1 LSQGKVVLN
10 GFISFFENR
19 ELLVTIHPSPHD
31 AVYDEPYVHPDQ
43 VAVALDHL
51 ISDDEAAQLAET
63 FKALSDPTRVRIIAA
78 LAHTELCVY
87 DLTAVVGLTQS
98 AVSHQLR
105 LLRTM
110 RLVKSRRDGRHIYYQ
125 LDDKHIQDLFQRGLD
140 HVTHG

>member
-1 LSQGKVVLN
+1 M
-10 GFISFFENR
+10 
-19 ELLVTIHPSPHD
+19 TIHFSPD
-31 AVYDEPYVHPDQ
+31 QAVANESYVHPDQ
-43 VAVALDHL
+43 VAVAREHL
-51 ISDDEAAQLAET
+51 INEEEATRLAET

-125 LDDKHIQDLFQRGLD
+125 LDDAHIHDLFHRGLD

>member
-1 LSQGKVVLN
+1 MGHNS
-10 GFISFFENR
+10 
-19 ELLVTIHPSPHD
+19 SPHTIS
-31 AVYDEPYVHPDQ
+31 DEPYVHPDQ
-43 VAVALDHL
+43 VAVALQHL
-51 ISDDEAAQLAET
+51 INDEEAMRLAET

-87 DLTAVVGLTQS
+87 DLTMVVGLTQS

-125 LDDKHIQDLFQRGLD
+125 LDDAHIHDLFHRGLD
-140 HVTHG
+140 HVMHG

>member
-1 LSQGKVVLN
+1 M
-10 GFISFFENR
+10 
-19 ELLVTIHPSPHD
+19 IHASPHD
-31 AVYDEPYVHPDQ
+31 GVADEQYVHPEH
-43 VAVALDHL
+43 AAIALEHL
-51 ISDDEAAQLAET
+51 INDDEAMRLAET

-87 DLTAVVGLTQS
+87 DLTTVVGLTQS

-125 LDDKHIQDLFQRGLD
+125 LDDAHIHDLFHRGLD
-140 HVTHG
+140 HVMHG

>member
-1 LSQGKVVLN
+1 MTID
-10 GFISFFENR
+10 IS
-19 ELLVTIHPSPHD
+19 PPHEKS
-31 AVYDEPYVHPDQ
+31 DEHYVHPDQ
-43 VAVALDHL
+43 VAVALEHF
-51 ISDDEAAQLAET
+51 INDEKAGRLAET

-125 LDDKHIQDLFQRGLD
+125 LDDAHIHDLFHRGLD
-140 HVTHG
+140 HVMHG

>member
-1 LSQGKVVLN
+1 
-10 GFISFFENR
+10 
-19 ELLVTIHPSPHD
+19 VTIHGSPPANITD
-31 AVYDEPYVHPDQ
+31 DLYVHPDQ
-43 VAVALDHL
+43 VAVALEHL
-51 ISDDEAAQLAET
+51 INDDEAAQLAET

-125 LDDKHIQDLFQRGLD
+125 LDDAHIHDLFHRGLD
-140 HVTHG
+140 HVMHG